1 MEQKPIISVRGL
13 RKVYQVGDEKVVAL
27 GNINLEILQGQI
39 RKLRVD
45 TDGTLEEFGQTFW
58 LNKKKVVLFVQI
70 L

>member
-39 RKLRVD
+39 VCIVGTSGSGKSTLQIGRASCRERVC
-45 TDGTLEEFGQTFW
+45 LY
-58 LNKKKVVLFVQI
+58 V
-70 L
+70 